1 MEQKQKTI
9 KAESHESLLS
19 SLKETFRACA
29 DVVVQGYPSGELHP
43 AWPVILLYCEGMT
56 DLKQINQYV
65 LPRIEHVPQE
75 SGKALPAELG
85 LALTPI
91 AHIGN
96 IPDMNR
102 LIFSGQL
109 LLIFG
114 SGQPTYSLDIASV
127 PGRSPEE
134 SAIETSVK
142 GPRDGF
148 TEELSTNIALIRK
161 RLKSDSMCYEKFVQ
175 GDRTQTSV
183 ALLYI
188 KDVINPDILEEA
200 RRNVNH
206 IKIDGL
212 MGTSVIERGV
222 MGGVKS
228 IFPLTDS
235 TERPDY
241 VVSSL
246 LNGRF
251 AVMFDG
257 SPVATI
263 APTTLFNQLKSPED
277 ESTPFFI
284 VTFERILRIS
294 GLLIACFFPSFY
306 IGLTSFNLEQ
316 VPLPLL
322 ATIAGTRMGL
332 PLPVTLEAFLMIF
345 MFELF
350 NEAGRRL
357 PRALG
362 QTVSVV
368 GGLIIGDAAI
378 RAGIT
383 SPTIIVTVA
392 ISVISSY
399 ILVNTVLS
407 GVTSQVRIFLL
418 LFSSTLGLYGFIIGL
433 FVLLVHL
440 ASLECYGVA
449 YLSPV
454 SPYIPGDFTQSVSML
469 PSKDRVN
476 RPAVLRTQD
485 STRTGEDSS

>member
-1 MEQKQKTI
+1 MEHQAIDIT
-9 KAESHESLLS
+9 SHETLLA
-19 SLKETFRACA
+19 SLKKQFDSCA
-29 DVVVQGYPSGELHP
+29 DVVIQTFP
-43 AWPVILLYCEGMT
+43 AKDETDKSVIMLYCDGLT
-56 DLKQINQYV
+56 DGKQINQFII
-65 LPRIEHVPQE
+65 PRLEQHSLLVEEAHP
-75 SGKALPAELG
+75 KELG
-85 LALTPI
+85 LTLNPIEDLTD
-91 AHIGN
+91 AEN
-96 IPDMNR
+96 INL

-114 SGQPTYSLDIASV
+114 NGEQSCSLDIASI
-127 PGRSPEE
+127 PGRNPEE
-134 SAIETSVK
+134 SAIESSVK

-148 TEELSTNIALIRK
+148 TEELSVNIALIRK
-161 RLKSDSMCYEKFVQ
+161 RMKTSSMCYEKYVK
-175 GDRTQTSV
+175 GGRSQTSI
-183 ALLYI
+183 ALLYV
-188 KDVINPDILEEA
+188 KDIINPEILEEA
-200 RRNVNH
+200 RKNLDV
-206 IKIDGL
+206 IEIDGL
-212 MGTSVIERGV
+212 LGTSIMERSI
-222 MGGVKS
+222 MGGIRS
-228 IFPLTDS
+228 IFPLTDN

-241 VVSSL
+241 VVDSL

-251 AVMFDG
+251 AVLIEG
-257 SPVATI
+257 SPVAII

-294 GLLIACFFPSFY
+294 GLLIACFFPAFY
-306 IGLTSFNLEQ
+306 IGLTSFNVEQ
-316 VPLPLL
+316 IPLPLL

-383 SPTIIVTVA
+383 SPTIIVSVA
-392 ISVISSY
+392 ISVISRY

-407 GVTSQVRIFLL
+407 GATAQVRIGMLVL
-418 LFSSTLGLYGFIIGL
+418 SSLLGLFGFMIGL
-433 FVLLVHL
+433 FALLVHL
-440 ASLECYGVA
+440 VSLECYGVS

-454 SPYIPGDFTQSVSML
+454 SPYIPGDFTQSVSMK
-469 PSKDRVN
+469 PSLKRTK
-476 RPAVLRTQD
+476 RPAALHTQD
-485 STRTGEDSS
+485 STRRRKRS

>member
-1 MEQKQKTI
+1 MEHQAIDIT
-9 KAESHESLLS
+9 SHETLLA
-19 SLKETFRACA
+19 SLKKQFDPCA
-29 DVVVQGYPSGELHP
+29 DVVIQTFP
-43 AWPVILLYCEGMT
+43 AKDETDKSVIMLYCDGLT
-56 DLKQINQYV
+56 DAKQINQFII
-65 LPRIEHVPQE
+65 PRLEQHSLLIEETHP
-75 SGKALPAELG
+75 KELG
-85 LALTPI
+85 LTLNPIEDLTDTE
-91 AHIGN
+91 N
-96 IPDMNR
+96 INL

-114 SGQPTYSLDIASV
+114 NGDQSCSLDIASI
-127 PGRSPEE
+127 PGRNPEE
-134 SAIETSVK
+134 SAIESSVK

-148 TEELSTNIALIRK
+148 TEELNVNIALIRK
-161 RLKSDSMCYEKFVQ
+161 RIKTSSMCFEKYVK
-175 GDRTQTSV
+175 GGRTQTTIG
-183 ALLYI
+183 LLYV
-188 KDVINPDILEEA
+188 KDIINPEILKEA
-200 RRNVNH
+200 RRNLDQIEV
-206 IKIDGL
+206 DGIL
-212 MGTSVIERGV
+212 GTSVMERSI
-222 MGGVKS
+222 MGGVRS
-228 IFPLTDS
+228 IFPLTDN

-251 AVMFDG
+251 AVLIEG
-257 SPVATI
+257 SPVAII

-294 GLLIACFFPSFY
+294 GLLIASFFPAFY
-306 IGLTSFNLEQ
+306 IGLTSFNVEQ
-316 VPLPLL
+316 IPLPLL

-383 SPTIIVTVA
+383 SPTIIVSVA

-407 GVTSQVRIFLL
+407 GATAQVRIGMLVM
-418 LFSSTLGLYGFIIGL
+418 SSLLGLFGFMLGL
-433 FVLLVHL
+433 FALLVHL
-440 ASLECYGVA
+440 VSLECYGVS

-454 SPYIPGDFTQSVSML
+454 SPYIPGDFTQAVSMQ
-469 PSKDRVN
+469 PTMKRTK
-476 RPAVLRTQD
+476 RPAALHTQD
-485 STRTGEDSS
+485 STRRRKRP

>member
-1 MEQKQKTI
+1 MEHPTI
-9 KAESHESLLS
+9 DNTSHETLLA
-19 SLKETFRACA
+19 SLKEQFNPCA
-29 DVVVQGYPSGELHP
+29 DVVIQTFPAKDELDLP
-43 AWPVILLYCEGMT
+43 IIVLYCDGLT
-56 DLKQINQYV
+56 DAKQINQFII
-65 LPRIEHVPQE
+65 PRLEEHSLLEEDVYP
-75 SGKALPAELG
+75 KELG
-85 LALTPI
+85 LTLNPI
-91 AHIGN
+91 EDLQDTDQLN
-96 IPDMNR
+96 
-102 LIFSGQL
+102 LLLFSGQL

-114 SGQPTYSLDIASV
+114 NGDQSCSLDIASI
-127 PGRSPEE
+127 PGRNPEE
-134 SAIETSVK
+134 SAIESSVK

-148 TEELSTNIALIRK
+148 TEELSVNIALIRK
-161 RLKSDSMCYEKFVQ
+161 RMKTSSMCYEKYVK
-175 GDRTQTSV
+175 GGRTQT
-183 ALLYI
+183 AIGLLYV
-188 KDVINPDILEEA
+188 KDIINPEILKEA
-200 RRNVNH
+200 RENLDK
-206 IKIDGL
+206 IEIDGII
-212 MGTSVIERGV
+212 GTSIMERAV
-222 MGGVKS
+222 MGGIRS
-228 IFPLTDS
+228 IFPLTDN

-241 VVSSL
+241 VVNSL

-251 AVMFDG
+251 AVLIEG
-257 SPVATI
+257 SPVAII

-294 GLLIACFFPSFY
+294 GLLIACFFPGFY
-306 IGLTSFNLEQ
+306 IGLTSFNVEQ
-316 VPLPLL
+316 IPLPLL

-332 PLPVTLEAFLMIF
+332 PMPVTLEAFLMIF

-407 GVTSQVRIFLL
+407 GATAHVRIGMLII
-418 LFSSTLGLYGFIIGL
+418 SSILGLFGFMLGL
-433 FVLLVHL
+433 FALLVHL
-440 ASLECYGVA
+440 VSLECYGVS

-454 SPYIPGDFTQSVSML
+454 SPYIPGDFTQAVSMY
-469 PSKDRVN
+469 PSMKRTK
-476 RPAVLRTQD
+476 RPAALHTQD
-485 STRTGEDSS
+485 STRGRKRQ

>member
-1 MEQKQKTI
+1 MEHQAIDTT
-9 KAESHESLLS
+9 SHETLLASLQ
-19 SLKETFRACA
+19 EQFNPCA
-29 DVVVQGYPSGELHP
+29 DVVIQTFLAKDETEL
-43 AWPVILLYCEGMT
+43 PVIMLYCDGLV
-56 DLKQINQYV
+56 DGKQLNQFII
-65 LPRIEHVPQE
+65 PRLEQHSLIIEEEHP
-75 SGKALPAELG
+75 KELG
-85 LALTPI
+85 LSLNPVKDLTDTE
-91 AHIGN
+91 N
-96 IPDMNR
+96 LNL

-114 SGQPTYSLDIASV
+114 NGDQSCSLDIASI
-127 PGRSPEE
+127 PGRNPEE
-134 SAIETSVK
+134 SAIESSVK

-148 TEELSTNIALIRK
+148 TEELSVNIALIRK
-161 RLKSDSMCYEKFVQ
+161 RMKTSSMCYEKYVK
-175 GDRTQTSV
+175 GGRTQTSI
-183 ALLYI
+183 ALLYV
-188 KDVINPDILEEA
+188 KDIINPEILEEA
-200 RRNVNH
+200 RKNLDE
-206 IKIDGL
+206 IEIDGIL
-212 MGTSVIERGV
+212 GTSIMERAV
-222 MGGVKS
+222 MGGIRS
-228 IFPLTDS
+228 IFPLTDN

-241 VVSSL
+241 VVNSL

-251 AVMFDG
+251 AVLIEG
-257 SPVATI
+257 SPVAVI

-294 GLLIACFFPSFY
+294 GLLIACFFPAFY
-306 IGLTSFNLEQ
+306 IGLTSFNVEQ
-316 VPLPLL
+316 IPLPLL

-383 SPTIIVTVA
+383 SPTIIVSVA

-407 GVTSQVRIFLL
+407 GATAQVRIAMLVM
-418 LFSSTLGLYGFIIGL
+418 SSLLGLFGFMIGL
-433 FVLLVHL
+433 FALLVHL
-440 ASLECYGVA
+440 VSLECYGVS

-454 SPYIPGDFTQSVSML
+454 SPYIPGDFTQSVSMR
-469 PSKDRVN
+469 PSLKRTK
-476 RPAVLRTQD
+476 RPAALHTQD
-485 STRTGEDSS
+485 STRRRKGS

>member
-1 MEQKQKTI
+1 MEHTPI
-9 KAESHESLLS
+9 NSESPESLYA
-19 SLKETFRACA
+19 SLQQLFKSCA
-29 DVVVQGYPSGELHP
+29 DVVVQSYPSRQP
-43 AWPVILLYCEGMT
+43 AGLSVILVYCEGLT
-56 DLKQINQYV
+56 DTKQINQYV
-65 LPRIEHVPQE
+65 APRLEQARLDAGMPLPSQLELSMSSIQDIQDVP
-75 SGKALPAELG
+75 
-85 LALTPI
+85 
-91 AHIGN
+91 N
-96 IPDMNR
+96 INR
-102 LIFSGQL
+102 LVFSGQL
-109 LLIFG
+109 VLFFG
-114 SGQPTYSLDIASV
+114 QGQEAYSMDIASI
-127 PGRSPEE
+127 PGRTPEE

-161 RLKSDSMCYEKFVQ
+161 RLKSDSMCYEKFVK
-175 GDRTQTSV
+175 GTRTQTSMG
-183 ALLYI
+183 LLYI
-188 KDVINPDILEEA
+188 GDIINPDILSEA
-200 RRNVNH
+200 RHNLNQ
-206 IKIDGL
+206 IEIDGVL
-212 MGTSVIERGV
+212 GTSLVERAV
-222 MGGVKS
+222 MGGIKS

-241 VVSSL
+241 VVDSI

-251 AVMFDG
+251 AVLIEG

-284 VTFERILRIS
+284 VTFERILRIA
-294 GLLIACFFPSFY
+294 GLLIACFFPAFY

-316 VPLPLL
+316 IPLPLL

-332 PLPVTLEAFLMIF
+332 PMPVTLEAFLMIF

-399 ILVNTVLS
+399 ILVNPVLS
-407 GVTSQVRIFLL
+407 GATSQIRIFMLVL
-418 LFSSTLGLYGFIIGL
+418 SSVLGLFGFMVGFFALI
-433 FVLLVHL
+433 VHL
-440 ASLECYGVA
+440 VSLECYGVS

-469 PSKDRVN
+469 PTMKRKQ
-476 RPAVLRTQD
+476 RPKALHTQD
-485 STRTGEDSS
+485 TTRKKGDS

>member
-1 MEQKQKTI
+1 MEHQAIDIT
-9 KAESHESLLS
+9 SHETLLA
-19 SLKETFRACA
+19 SLKKQFDPCA
-29 DVVVQGYPSGELHP
+29 DVVIQTFP
-43 AWPVILLYCEGMT
+43 AKDETDKSVIMLYCDGLT
-56 DLKQINQYV
+56 DAKQINQFII
-65 LPRIEHVPQE
+65 PRLEQHSLLIEETHP
-75 SGKALPAELG
+75 KELG
-85 LALTPI
+85 LTLNPIEDLTDTE
-91 AHIGN
+91 N
-96 IPDMNR
+96 INL

-114 SGQPTYSLDIASV
+114 NGDQSCSLDIASI
-127 PGRSPEE
+127 PGRNPEE
-134 SAIETSVK
+134 SAIESSVK

-148 TEELSTNIALIRK
+148 TEELNVNIALIRK
-161 RLKSDSMCYEKFVQ
+161 RIKTSSMCFEKYVK
-175 GDRTQTSV
+175 GGRTQTTIG
-183 ALLYI
+183 LLYV
-188 KDVINPDILEEA
+188 KDIINPEILKEA
-200 RRNVNH
+200 RRNLDQIEV
-206 IKIDGL
+206 DGIL
-212 MGTSVIERGV
+212 GTSVMERSI
-222 MGGVKS
+222 MGGIRS
-228 IFPLTDS
+228 IFPLTDN

-251 AVMFDG
+251 AVLIEG
-257 SPVATI
+257 SPVAII

-294 GLLIACFFPSFY
+294 GLLIASFFPAFY
-306 IGLTSFNLEQ
+306 IGLTSFNVEQ
-316 VPLPLL
+316 IPLPLL

-383 SPTIIVTVA
+383 SPTIIVSVA

-407 GVTSQVRIFLL
+407 GATAQVRIGMLVM
-418 LFSSTLGLYGFIIGL
+418 SSLLGLFGFMLGL
-433 FVLLVHL
+433 FALLVHL
-440 ASLECYGVA
+440 VSLECYGVS

-454 SPYIPGDFTQSVSML
+454 SPYIPGDFTQAVSMQ
-469 PSKDRVN
+469 PTMKRTK
-476 RPAVLRTQD
+476 RPAALHTQD
-485 STRTGEDSS
+485 STRRRKRP

>member
-1 MEQKQKTI
+1 MEHQAIDTT
-9 KAESHESLLS
+9 SHETLLA
-19 SLKETFRACA
+19 SLKEQFNPCA
-29 DVVVQGYPSGELHP
+29 DVVIQTFP
-43 AWPVILLYCEGMT
+43 AKDETDMSVIMLYCDGLV
-56 DLKQINQYV
+56 DGKQLNQFII
-65 LPRIEHVPQE
+65 PRLEDHTLLEENFHP
-75 SGKALPAELG
+75 KELG
-85 LALTPI
+85 LTLNPI
-91 AHIGN
+91 EDLRDTEN
-96 IPDMNR
+96 INL

-114 SGQPTYSLDIASV
+114 NQSCSLDIASI
-127 PGRSPEE
+127 PGRNPEE
-134 SAIETSVK
+134 SAIESSVK

-148 TEELSTNIALIRK
+148 TEELSVNMALIRK
-161 RLKSDSMCYEKFVQ
+161 RMKTSSMCFEKYVK
-175 GDRTQTSV
+175 GGRTQT
-183 ALLYI
+183 AIGLLYV
-188 KDVINPDILEEA
+188 KDIINPEILKEA
-200 RRNVNH
+200 RQNLDK
-206 IKIDGL
+206 IEIDGIL
-212 MGTSVIERGV
+212 GTSVMERSI
-222 MGGVKS
+222 MGGIRS
-228 IFPLTDS
+228 IFPLTDN

-251 AVMFDG
+251 AVLIEG
-257 SPVATI
+257 SPVAII

-294 GLLIACFFPSFY
+294 GLLIACFFPAFY
-306 IGLTSFNLEQ
+306 IGLTSFNVEQ
-316 VPLPLL
+316 IPLPLL

-383 SPTIIVTVA
+383 SPTIIVSVA

-407 GVTSQVRIFLL
+407 GATAQVRIGMLVI
-418 LFSSTLGLYGFIIGL
+418 SSLLGLFGFMLGL
-433 FVLLVHL
+433 FAVLVHL
-440 ASLECYGVA
+440 VSLECYGVS

-454 SPYIPGDFTQSVSML
+454 SPYIPGDFTQSVSMK
-469 PSKDRVN
+469 PSMKRTK
-476 RPAVLRTQD
+476 RPAALHTQD
-485 STRTGEDSS
+485 STRRRKQP

>member
-1 MEQKQKTI
+1 MEHTRI
-9 KAESHESLLS
+9 NLESHEALLISLQQM
-19 SLKETFRACA
+19 FQPCA
-29 DVVVQGYPSGELHP
+29 DVVVQSYSVGNHHP
-43 AWPVILLYCEGMT
+43 IVPVIMLYCEGLT
-56 DLKQINQYV
+56 DIQQINKFIV
-65 LPRIEHVPQE
+65 PRLEQNEINVNIP
-75 SGKALPAELG
+75 LPAELR
-85 LALTPI
+85 LVLNPI
-91 AHIGN
+91 QDITN
-96 IPDMNR
+96 IPDINQ
-102 LIFSGQL
+102 LLFSGQL
-109 LLIFG
+109 ILLFG
-114 SGQPTYSLDIASV
+114 KGDPAYSMDIASI

-161 RLKSDSMCYEKFVQ
+161 RMKTDSMCYEKFVK
-175 GDRTQTSV
+175 GKRSQTSI

-188 KDVINPDILEEA
+188 DDIINPDILSEA
-200 RRNVNH
+200 RKNLDQ
-206 IKIDGL
+206 IDIDGVI
-212 MGTSVIERGV
+212 GTSLMERSI
-222 MGGVKS
+222 MGEMKS

-241 VVSSL
+241 VVDSL

-251 AVMFDG
+251 AVLFDG
-257 SPVATI
+257 SPIATI

-284 VTFERILRIS
+284 VTFERILRIA
-294 GLLIACFFPSFY
+294 GLLIACFFPAFF
-306 IGLTSFNLEQ
+306 IGLTSFNVEQ
-316 VPLPLL
+316 IPLPLL
-322 ATIAGTRMGL
+322 ATIAGTRIGL
-332 PLPVTLEAFLMIF
+332 PMPVTLEAFLMIF

-399 ILVNTVLS
+399 ILVNSVLS
-407 GVTSQVRIFLL
+407 GVTSQIRIYMLL
-418 LFSSTLGLYGFIIGL
+418 ASSVLGLYGFMIGL
-433 FVLLVHL
+433 FALIVHL
-440 ASLECYGVA
+440 VSLECYGVS

-454 SPYIPGDFTQSVSML
+454 SPFIRGDFSHSVSML
-469 PSKDRVN
+469 PSTRRKK
-476 RPAVLRTQD
+476 RPASLHTED
-485 STRTGEDSS
+485 STRRGGDS

>member
-1 MEQKQKTI
+1 MEHQTI
-9 KAESHESLLS
+9 DTTSHETLLAS
-19 SLKETFRACA
+19 FEEQFSPCA
-29 DVVVQGYPSGELHP
+29 DVVIQSFP
-43 AWPVILLYCEGMT
+43 AKDETDMSVIMLYCDGLV
-56 DLKQINQYV
+56 DGKQINQFII
-65 LPRIEHVPQE
+65 PRLEQHSLHEEEAHP
-75 SGKALPAELG
+75 KELG
-85 LALTPI
+85 LTLNPVDDLTDT
-91 AHIGN
+91 AN
-96 IPDMNR
+96 LNL

-114 SGQPTYSLDIASV
+114 NGDQSCSLDIASI
-127 PGRSPEE
+127 PGRTPEE
-134 SAIETSVK
+134 SAIESSIK

-148 TEELSTNIALIRK
+148 TEELSVNIGLIRK
-161 RLKSDSMCYEKFVQ
+161 RMKTSSMCYEKYVK
-175 GDRTQTSV
+175 GGRTQT
-183 ALLYI
+183 AIGLLYV
-188 KDVINPDILEEA
+188 KDIINPDILKEA
-200 RRNVNH
+200 RQNLDQ
-206 IKIDGL
+206 IEIDGIL
-212 MGTSVIERGV
+212 GTSIMERAI
-222 MGGVKS
+222 MGGIRS
-228 IFPLTDS
+228 IFPLTDN

-241 VVSSL
+241 VVDSL

-251 AVMFDG
+251 AVLIEG
-257 SPVATI
+257 SPVAII

-294 GLLIACFFPSFY
+294 GLLIACFFPAFY
-306 IGLTSFNLEQ
+306 IGLTSFNVEQ
-316 VPLPLL
+316 IPLPLL
-322 ATIAGTRMGL
+322 ATISGTRMGL
-332 PLPVTLEAFLMIF
+332 PMPVTLEAFLMIF

-407 GVTSQVRIFLL
+407 GATAQVRIGMLVI
-418 LFSSTLGLYGFIIGL
+418 SSILGLFGFMIGL
-433 FVLLVHL
+433 LGLLVHL
-440 ASLECYGVA
+440 VSLECYGVS

-454 SPYIPGDFTQSVSML
+454 SPYIPGDFTQAVSMP
-469 PSKDRVN
+469 PSMKRTK
-476 RPAVLRTQD
+476 RPAVLHTQD
-485 STRTGEDSS
+485 STRRRKGS